1 MERKQFIR
9 TLSLWAFSGPVL
21 FNSCKRNNSLNAAEH
36 TGTAVDPD
44 DSCSMT
50 SSKTEGRFSF

>member
-21 FNSCKRNNSLNAAEH
+21 FNSCKKDNGLSAAAL
-36 TGTAVDPD
+36 TGNAVDPD
-44 DSCSMT
+44 DSCSIT